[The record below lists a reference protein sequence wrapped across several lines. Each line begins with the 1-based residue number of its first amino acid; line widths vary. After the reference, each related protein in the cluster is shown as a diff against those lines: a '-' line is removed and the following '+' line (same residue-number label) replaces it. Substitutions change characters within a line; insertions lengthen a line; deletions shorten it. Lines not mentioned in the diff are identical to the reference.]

1 MCLGGTFMRIEQ
13 SPEFQI
19 HLQNLRHKEP
29 LYLETIYNVGNGHL
43 GVRDSNPLQGN
54 NLDYIGS
61 PGLFVN
67 GFFDYNDVS
76 YGEKYTGYPEN
87 DQVINRLCDPRYI
100 RIKIADEDSATDHFQ
115 VDNIDKNLDMQTGL
129 LHEIFSVTTPEN
141 RNFNLVIESFAS
153 LSKQNVYGIK
163 YSIIPT
169 NFDEEVEIIKVH
181 DYINQQTHQ
190 QNEDVRVNQSVG
202 QMQLDFIHDNG
213 QPSYLVT
220 TFRSQQGL
228 ILTYQAGENKLPD
241 PPIEYF
247 MDEDRHYGY
256 HSKYFAKRGSQKEFS
271 FLFAVGDIHPLVN
284 AQMYSDQYVSA
295 LDNYIR
301 DTTFRS
307 ELMASAQVWQ
317 TFWLHSDVVIDGDPA
332 IQQSL
337 RFNLFEL
344 NQSAG
349 RDEYTSIPAKGLTG
363 NGYGG
368 HFFWDT
374 EIFMMPFFSYTQPK
388 LAKKLLMFRYH
399 TLQIAKEQASEFGLK
414 KGAMYAWRT
423 INGYESSSY
432 WLAGMAQFHINAD
445 IAFSVEQYY
454 TITGDEE
461 FLKKYGYE
469 IILETARFWMQ
480 YGNFAEI
487 NGKQHFVINKVTG
500 PDEYSALVD
509 NNYYTNVMA
518 QFNLR
523 LAVKYATQFSNDDI
537 LSQLNVSGK
546 EIDQMKEAADL
557 MYLPFDKE
565 KNIKIQYQDFEQL
578 PRMDI
583 SKVDQSKFPLLL
595 HYHPLML
602 YRYQVNKQADTIM
615 ADILFPLGNPI
626 EELKADYEFYEPIT
640 THDSSLSKAMY
651 AIAASRVGKHRQS
664 YDFFSQAVKTDLM
677 NSHHNTQNG
686 IHAGSLGAAWI
697 GVVYGFAGIVNNA
710 KHFSLEPK
718 LPSAWNSIKFKLRLH
733 GNECLFTIYQ
743 DEVQIEL
750 MSGKGIEVYVYN
762 KRVKVEPENSKMV
775 CEY

>member
-1 MCLGGTFMRIEQ
+1 MRIEQ

-19 HLQNLRHKEP
+19 HLQNLRSKEP
-29 LYLETIYNVGNGHL
+29 LFLETIYNVGNGHF

-61 PGLFVN
+61 PGLFIN

-87 DQVINRLCDPRYI
+87 DQIINRVFDPRYI
-100 RIKIADEDSATDHFQ
+100 RIKVADEDSAIDHFT

-129 LHEIFSVTTPEN
+129 LHEMFSITTPEN
-141 RNFNLVIESFAS
+141 RNFNLVVESFSS
-153 LSKQNVYGIK
+153 LSKLNVYGIR

-169 NFDEEVEIIKVH
+169 NFDEDVEIIKLHNYV
-181 DYINQQTHQ
+181 NQATHQ
-190 QNEDVRVNQSVG
+190 QNEDVRVSQSIG
-202 QMQLDFIHDNG
+202 EMQLDFIPDNG
-213 QPSYLVT
+213 QPSYLIT
-220 TFRSQQGL
+220 TFRSQQGI
-228 ILTYQAGENKLPD
+228 ILTFQANENVAPD
-241 PPIEYF
+241 PKIDYF
-247 MDEDRHYGY
+247 KDENNQYGY
-256 HSKYFAKRGSQKEFS
+256 RSKYHAKKGSEKNFE
-271 FLFAVGDIHPLVN
+271 FLFAIGDIHPLVN
-284 AQMYSDQYVSA
+284 ARVYADQYLSA

-301 DTTFRS
+301 GTSFQS

-317 TFWLHSDVVIDGDPA
+317 TFWLHSDVKIDGDPQ
-332 IQQSL
+332 IQLCL

-349 RDEYTSIPAKGLTG
+349 RDENTSIPAKGLTG

-374 EIFMMPFFSYTQPK
+374 EMFMLAFFTYTQPQI
-388 LAKKLLMFRYH
+388 AKKLLMFRYH
-399 TLQIAKEQASEFGLK
+399 TLNIAKQQASEFGLP

-445 IAFSVEQYY
+445 IAFAIEQYY
-454 TITGDEE
+454 TITGDDD
-461 FLKKYGYE
+461 FLKKYGFE

-480 YGNFAEI
+480 YGNFTELD
-487 NGKQHFVINKVTG
+487 GKHVFVINKVTG

-523 LAVKYATQFSNDDI
+523 LAIKYAEKFKATDVTSR
-537 LSQLNVSGK
+537 LNVSDK
-546 EIDQMKEAADL
+546 EIDRMKQAADL
-557 MYLPFDKE
+557 MYLPYDKE
-565 KNIKIQYQDFEQL
+565 KNVKLQFQDFEQL
-578 PRMDI
+578 PPMHLDQI
-583 SKVDQSKFPLLL
+583 DQSLFPLLL

-615 ADILFPLGNPI
+615 ADILFPKGNTKEQLI
-626 EELKADYEFYEPIT
+626 ADYDFYEPIT

-651 AIAASRVGKHRQS
+651 AIAASRAGKKEQS
-664 YDFFSQAVKTDLM
+664 YDFFSQAVKTDLLDL
-677 NSHHNTQNG
+677 HHNTQNG
-686 IHAGSLGAAWI
+686 IHAGSLGAAWQ
-697 GVVYGFAGIVNNA
+697 GVVYGFAGVVNNA
-710 KHFSLEPK
+710 EHFSLEPK

-733 GNECLFTIYQ
+733 NNECLFTIYQ
-743 DEVQIEL
+743 NEVHVEL
-750 MSGKGIEVYVYN
+750 TSGKACEVYVYG
-762 KRVKVEPENSKMV
+762 KKVRVTPQHVKEV
-775 CEY
+775 CKY